1 LEMTKITG
9 DARYAQF
16 VERFVD
22 SFVLEDGT
30 IRTWDPGKQ
39 TLDDINEGRV
49 LFPLYEATGKE
60 KYRLAADALKR
71 ALDDQPRTAQGSFW
85 HKRIYPDQVWLDG
98 IYMAQ
103 VFAALYQKHFGT
115 GDYGD
120 ILRQVQTVRERMFD
134 PQKKLYYHGYDAS
147 RSVFWADPQTGL
159 SKSFWLRAM
168 GWFAAALADLCE
180 ILPQAQGGDEI
191 SALLA
196 EMMEGVAAYADEES
210 GMYYQVVDQAGRPG
224 NYLETSGSSMIAYAM
239 LKGVRL
245 GVLKKEY
252 AAKGMKTFDG
262 IVNRY
267 LSFNGDELEL
277 GGICLVAGLG
287 PQSDRRRDGTYE
299 YYISEPV
306 VKNDAKGAAPL
317 VMCYTEIRRRL
328 AQG

>member
-1 LEMTKITG
+1 
-9 DARYAQF
+9 
-16 VERFVD
+16 
-22 SFVLEDGT
+22 
-30 IRTWDPGKQ
+30 
-39 TLDDINEGRV
+39 
-49 LFPLYEATGKE
+49 
-60 KYRLAADALKR
+60 
-71 ALDDQPRTAQGSFW
+71 
-85 HKRIYPDQVWLDG
+85 
-98 IYMAQ
+98 
-103 VFAALYQKHFGT
+103 
-115 GDYGD
+115 
-120 ILRQVQTVRERMFD
+120 
-134 PQKKLYYHGYDAS
+134 
-147 RSVFWADPQTGL
+147 
-159 SKSFWLRAM
+159 
-168 GWFAAALADLCE
+168 
-180 ILPQAQGGDEI
+180 
-191 SALLA
+191 
-196 EMMEGVAAYADEES
+196 
-210 GMYYQVVDQAGRPG
+210 
-224 NYLETSGSSMIAYAM
+224 MIAYAM